1 MPKDKN
7 LKFIYLEIGCFE
19 GLSAFHVLSEFKFV
33 NAYFLDLWD
42 MPNKNSITL
51 TNDFNAVE
59 KVFDKNLS
67 DFKFTKIK
75 GDSVTSMRRLFR
87 KEVYFD
93 FIYLD
98 GSHNG
103 EDILSD
109 AIEAFKILQNRGII
123 YFDDFLQHDKDRI
136 IQSYI
141 GIEKFLDLCSNNL
154 EIMYFQNNLVIKKNI
169 Y

>member
-1 MPKDKN
+1 
-7 LKFIYLEIGCFE
+7 
-19 GLSAFHVLSEFKFV
+19 
-33 NAYFLDLWD
+33 

-59 KVFDKNLS
+59 KAFDKNLS

-141 GIEKFLDLCSNNL
+141 GI
-154 EIMYFQNNLVIKKNI
+154 
-169 Y
+169 